1 VPVFRSGRGCVKLPA
16 PPQAPTR
23 VGDRDGR
30 AAVADARRLPR
41 IDLIT
46 GVHCMSQPT
55 YVSALDL
62 PQAADLSQEMRD
74 YLAFYQ
80 DRFGFTPNVFKA
92 YASDDRKMRAFVD
105 LYHALMLEASNL
117 SELERE
123 MIAVAVSSV
132 NRCYY
137 CLVTHGARVREL
149 SGDPMLGELLLINYR
164 VADLSARHRA
174 MLDFATKVTESP
186 HRVEE
191 EDRAA
196 LRAAGFSDRDI
207 FDISNVIGFFNMT
220 NRVVSATD
228 MIPNPEYHAMAR

>member
-1 VPVFRSGRGCVKLPA
+1 M
-16 PPQAPTR
+16 T
-23 VGDRDGR
+23 
-30 AAVADARRLPR
+30 
-41 IDLIT
+41 
-46 GVHCMSQPT
+46 QPT

-62 PQAADLSQEMRD
+62 PQADDLSVEMRD

-80 DRFGFTPNVFKA
+80 ERFGFTPNVFRA
-92 YASDDRKMRAFVD
+92 YASDARKMKPFVD
-105 LYHALMLEASNL
+105 MYHALMLEPSNL

-149 SGDPMLGELLLINYR
+149 SGDPMLGELLMINYR
-164 VADLSARHRA
+164 VAELSARHRA

-186 HRVEE
+186 HRVEQG
-191 EDRAA
+191 DRD
-196 LRAAGFSDRDI
+196 LLSAAGFSDRDI
-207 FDISNVIGFFNMT
+207 FDMSNVIGFFNMT

-228 MIPNPEYHAMAR
+228 MIPNPEYHSMAR

>member
-1 VPVFRSGRGCVKLPA
+1 
-16 PPQAPTR
+16 
-23 VGDRDGR
+23 
-30 AAVADARRLPR
+30 
-41 IDLIT
+41 
-46 GVHCMSQPT
+46 MSQPT
-55 YVSALDL
+55 YVSALAL
-62 PQAADLSQEMRD
+62 PQAEDLSQEMRD
-74 YLAFYQ
+74 YLAYYQ

-105 LYHALMLEASNL
+105 LYHALLLEASNL

-174 MLDFATKVTESP
+174 MLDFTTKVTESP

-196 LRAAGFSDRDI
+196 LRTAGFSDRDI
-207 FDISNVIGFFNMT
+207 FDIANVIGFFNMT

>member
-1 VPVFRSGRGCVKLPA
+1 
-16 PPQAPTR
+16 
-23 VGDRDGR
+23 
-30 AAVADARRLPR
+30 
-41 IDLIT
+41 
-46 GVHCMSQPT
+46 MSQPA

-80 DRFGFTPNVFKA
+80 ERFGFTPNVFKA
-92 YASDDRKMRAFVD
+92 YASDDRKMRSFVD
-105 LYHALMLEASNL
+105 LYHALMLEPSNL

-149 SGDPMLGELLLINYR
+149 SGDPMLGELLMINYR
-164 VADLSARHRA
+164 VAQLSPRQRA
-174 MLDFATKVTESP
+174 MLDFATRLTESP
-186 HRVEE
+186 HRVEQA
-191 EDRAA
+191 DRDA
-196 LRAAGFSDRDI
+196 LGAAGFSDRDI
-207 FDISNVIGFFNMT
+207 FDIANVIGFFNMT

-228 MIPNPEYHAMAR
+228 MIPNPEYHTMAR